1 MSRSARE
8 TAFDT
13 LIHGQSQLSGMS
25 DVARLRDSTQILLPS
40 GTLDGLR
47 SDLEEQFTVTVHR
60 DDQQVKIVGSPVE
73 IKMVSDFLARNGVT
87 VA

>member
-1 MSRSARE
+1 
-8 TAFDT
+8 
-13 LIHGQSQLSGMS
+13 MS

-40 GTLDGLR
+40 GTLDGLQ
-47 SDLEEQFTVTVHR
+47 DALEEQFTVTVHR
-60 DDQQVKIVGSPVE
+60 DDRQVKIVGSPVE